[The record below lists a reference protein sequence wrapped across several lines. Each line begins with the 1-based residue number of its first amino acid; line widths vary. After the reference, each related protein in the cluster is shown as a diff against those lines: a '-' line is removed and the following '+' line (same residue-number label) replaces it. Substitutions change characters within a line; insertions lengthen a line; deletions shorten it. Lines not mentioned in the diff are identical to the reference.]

1 MPDIEIISL
10 RLNLEKDDDRRLFE
24 LLQKRVSQVDQSR
37 NEFLKH
43 LLLDCLLELSAEK
56 PAARPSKEQQPCQPA
71 GKPSGRSAPDV
82 PGPDSN
88 SVISPEYR
96 SNPVDSPVP
105 SGTSREDGDNHREF
119 DAETAA
125 LVASFVS

>member
-10 RLNLEKDDDRRLFE
+10 RLNLEKGDDRRLFE

-43 LLLDCLLELSAEK
+43 LLLDCLLELPAEK

-88 SVISPEYR
+88 SVVSWEDR
-96 SNPVDSPVP
+96 SNPVGSPV
-105 SGTSREDGDNHREF
+105 STQTSKKRSDDHREF